1 MSGARSEN
9 ASSQPT
15 KSAYDGLFS
24 LPVELRH
31 TIYKEVL
38 AVQHPLFLFQDPG
51 CPIETFTPERPH
63 RWLALLYTN
72 RKVSM
77 EARAVLYGANDFVL
91 EDVSQRQGSLLD
103 SFLTCIGPVN
113 AGFLSRLRV
122 NFPIIESIDDF
133 SDDIRIREDG
143 LQSLRL
149 LQDRC
154 TNLKILETL
163 VYGQVSRLI
172 TEKEIS
178 NHSFRSVLLDIDT
191 RFKTIAS
198 LNKIIVRF
206 CSGSP
211 ASSTKEF
218 MKQLGWI
225 VLLGNR

>member
-1 MSGARSEN
+1 MSGARSE
-9 ASSQPT
+9 SVHSRPT
-15 KSAYDGLFS
+15 NSAYDGFFS

-31 TIYKEVL
+31 TIYREVL

-63 RWLALLYTN
+63 QWLALLYTN

-77 EARAVLYGANDFVL
+77 EARAVLYGANEFVL
-91 EDVSQRQGSLLD
+91 EDVSKCQGSLLD

-122 NFPIIESIDDF
+122 NFPVIESIDDI
-133 SDDIRIREDG
+133 SGDIRLREDG

-149 LQDRC
+149 LQDKC

-178 NHSFRSVLLDIDT
+178 NHSFRSVLLSINT
-191 RFKTIAS
+191 QFRAIAS
-198 LNKIIVRF
+198 LNKIIVKF

-211 ASSTKEF
+211 ASSTTEF